1 MVLTTLEEEQA
12 PEEARA
18 LLVRAQQEIPE
29 PEASRAIIEII
40 ATIMVYMFT
49 NLSRQEVDA
58 MLGLQFS
65 DTRVYREAKEEGRQ
79 EEAASL
85 VLRLLTRRFGEVPQ
99 NLAQQIREL
108 PINEIETLGE
118 AFLDFQS
125 LSDVVNW
132 LGQ

>member
-1 MVLTTLEEEQA
+1 
-12 PEEARA
+12 
-18 LLVRAQQEIPE
+18 
-29 PEASRAIIEII
+29 
-40 ATIMVYMFT
+40 MVYMFT

-79 EEAASL
+79 EGRQEEAASL
-85 VLRLLTRRFGEVPQ
+85 VLRQLTRRFGEVPQ

>member
-18 LLVRAQQEIPE
+18 LLARTQQEIPE
-29 PEASRAIIEII
+29 PEASRAIIEMI

-99 NLAQQIREL
+99 NLAQQVREL
-108 PINEIETLGE
+108 PINQIETLGE

>member
-1 MVLTTLEEEQA
+1 
-12 PEEARA
+12 
-18 LLVRAQQEIPE
+18 
-29 PEASRAIIEII
+29 
-40 ATIMVYMFT
+40 
-49 NLSRQEVDA
+49 

-79 EEAASL
+79 EEATSL
-85 VLRLLTRRFGEVPQ
+85 VLRQLTRRFGEVPQ

-118 AFLDFQS
+118 ALLDFQS